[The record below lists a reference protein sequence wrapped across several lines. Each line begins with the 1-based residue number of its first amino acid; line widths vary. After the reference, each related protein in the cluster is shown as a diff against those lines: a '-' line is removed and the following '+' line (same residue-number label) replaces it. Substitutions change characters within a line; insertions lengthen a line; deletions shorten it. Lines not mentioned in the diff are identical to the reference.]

1 MGIVVIDELELSGG
15 ITITDVYININN
27 IEIINSSTPNG
38 KYSIKATKFVYLN
51 KVKRESSSSTLTTG
65 FVSIVTDNL
74 TNIEEQLYTE
84 LKTEYTSYT
93 DDL

>member
-1 MGIVVIDELELSGG
+1 MGVIINE
-15 ITITDVYININN
+15 TITLTNGLTVTNPYASTGEN
-27 IEIINSSTPNG
+27 EIHLQ
-38 KYSIKATKFVYLN
+38 K
-51 KVKRESSSSTLTTG
+51 TG
-65 FVSIVTDNL
+65 SVSIVTDNL